1 MSEKIHTTAPA
12 LPVDDDAETNRMFAG
27 SGMFDDRELSVIATV
42 LSAIRA
48 ATEGNITARDKLMR
62 DAVEEYEA
70 SRHLH

>member
-1 MSEKIHTTAPA
+1 MSKKIDPDVPSAS
-12 LPVDDDAETNRMFAG
+12 VDGDANATFAE

-48 ATEGNITARDKLMR
+48 ATEGNIAARDKLMR

-70 SRHLH
+70 SRRLQ